1 MTTMTGMTI
10 AFAGQQLLLHPS
22 GALLWPRRQMLVAS
36 DLHLE
41 KGSHWARRGYFL
53 PPYDTHATLAR
64 LLRTCEETQARRLL
78 LLGDCFHDPGGHA
91 RLDLGARAAFD
102 ALQRLEP
109 IWIRGNHDG
118 GFVPPG
124 FEAHDT
130 YEDEGL
136 LFRHEAQPGAAHE
149 ISGHFH
155 PKARIAHKGGSVERP
170 CFVEDGRKLI
180 LPAFGAYTG
189 GLSVENPAI
198 RQLFTGAP
206 RYHLLGRERVFSFR
220 A

>member
-1 MTTMTGMTI
+1 MTLV
-10 AFAGQQLLLHPS
+10 FAGEALLLLPS
-22 GALLWPRRQMLVAS
+22 GALLWPRRQMLVVS

-41 KGSHWARRGYFL
+41 KGSHWARRGYFV

-64 LLRTCEETQARRLL
+64 LLRACDDTQARRLM

-91 RLDLGARAAFD
+91 RLDAAARADFD
-102 ALQRLEP
+102 ALQRFEP

-118 GFVPPG
+118 SFVPPG

-130 YEDEGL
+130 YQDEGL
-136 LFRHEAQPGAAHE
+136 VFRHEAEPGAVHE

-155 PKARIAHKGGSVERP
+155 PKARVVHRGSSVERP
-170 CFVEDGRKLI
+170 CFAEDGCKLI

-189 GLSVENPAI
+189 GLPVEDPAI
-198 RQLFTGAP
+198 QRLLRGP
-206 RYHLLGRERVFSFR
+206 RRYHLLGRGRVFSV
-220 A
+220 AG